1 MADTNAGKSGSDQP
15 KRWYVVHTYS
25 GFENRAKKSLE
36 ERIRTEGMESDFGD
50 IKIPTEEVVGMF
62 KGTRRTSSR
71 KCYPGYILVQ
81 MVMSDRTWH
90 LVKATP
96 KVTGFVGG
104 TQTMELNMIPWLS
117 EAEAQRLMAAE
128 NEQASAPKPKVEFGV
143 GENVRVIDGPFA
155 NFSGVVETVDNGK
168 GRLKVTVSMFGRST
182 PVELDFMQ
190 VEKAS

>member
-1 MADTNAGKSGSDQP
+1 MTDADAGKPGTD

-36 ERIRTEGMESDFGD
+36 ERIRTEGMESDFGE

-71 KCYPGYILVQ
+71 KCYPGYILVE
-81 MVMSDRTWH
+81 MVMSDRSWH

-117 EAEAQRLMAAE
+117 KAEADRLTASE
-128 NEQASAPKPKVEFGV
+128 SEQAAAPKPKIEFGV
-143 GENVRVIDGPFA
+143 GESVRVIDGPFA
-155 NFSGVVETVDNGK
+155 NFNGVVETVDNGK
-168 GRLKVTVSMFGRST
+168 GRLKVTLSMFGRST